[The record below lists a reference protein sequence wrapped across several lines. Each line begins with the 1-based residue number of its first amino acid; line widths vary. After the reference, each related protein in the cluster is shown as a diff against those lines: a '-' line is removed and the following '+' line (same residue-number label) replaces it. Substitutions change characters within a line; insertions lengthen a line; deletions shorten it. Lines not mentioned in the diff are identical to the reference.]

1 MRLFYSPFHKFI
13 HKALVVAHEVGLW
26 DQLQFVPTY
35 PFNNLKGEPQGD
47 KYSIAAINPL
57 GKVPTLALDDGTVIY
72 GSQAIVEY
80 LDSNS
85 QNGQRLYPEPG
96 PARWD
101 NLTRLALGDTIF
113 EVSVTIS
120 MEGGLP
126 EADQR
131 LKTYQWIWPKL
142 TRAFDALELR
152 TAQGFDQFDIG
163 QAAALQGISYL
174 DYRSQVQADPVQ
186 PDYDWKVGR
195 PHLTAWWNA
204 MLERPSVVAHYQKD
218 YEGDDSAEFLQANVK
233 EVLAL
238 QTSR

>member
-26 DQLQFVPTY
+26 DKLVFVPTY

-47 KYSIAAINPL
+47 KYSIAALNPL

-85 QNGQRLYPEPG
+85 QNGKHLYPEPG

-126 EADQR
+126 EEDQR

-142 TRAFDALELR
+142 TRALDTLELR
-152 TAQGFDQFDIG
+152 TAQGFDSFDIG

-195 PHLTAWWNA
+195 PHLTAWWDE
-204 MLERPSVVAHYQKD
+204 MLERPSVVAHYLKD
-218 YEGDDSAEFLQANVK
+218 YEGDDSAEFLQANVS

-238 QTSR
+238 QANR

>member
-72 GSQAIVEY
+72 GSQAVVEY
-80 LDSNS
+80 FDSNS

-113 EVSVTIS
+113 EVAVTIS

-126 EADQR
+126 EEDQR

-142 TRAFDALELR
+142 TRAFDTLELR
-152 TAQGFDQFDIG
+152 TAQGFDSFDIG
-163 QAAALQGISYL
+163 QVAALQGISYL
-174 DYRSQVQADPVQ
+174 DYRSGVQADPVQ

-204 MLERPSVVAHYQKD
+204 MLERPSVVNHYLKD
-218 YEGDDSAEFLQANVK
+218 YEGDDSAEFLQANVS

-238 QTSR
+238 QANR

>member
-1 MRLFYSPFHKFI
+1 MKLFYSPFHKFI

-26 DQLQFVPTY
+26 DQLEFVPTY

-57 GKVPTLALDDGTVIY
+57 GKVPTLALDDGMVIY

-80 LDSNS
+80 FDCNS
-85 QNGQRLYPEPG
+85 QNGKHLFPEPG
-96 PARWD
+96 AARWD
-101 NLTRLALGDTIF
+101 SLTRLALGDTIF
-113 EVSVTIS
+113 EVSVIIS

-126 EADQR
+126 EAEQR

-142 TRAFDALELR
+142 IRGFDRLEQR
-152 TAQGFDQFDIG
+152 TAEGFDGFDIG

-186 PDYDWKVGR
+186 PNFDWRVGR
-195 PHLTAWWNA
+195 PHLTAWWEQA
-204 MLERPSVVAHYQKD
+204 LERPSVRAHYQKD
-218 YEGDDSAEFLQANVK
+218 FEGDDSAEFLQSNVN

-238 QTSR
+238 QAKR